1 MNKQL
6 SLVYLTRRAIQEKD
20 HPMTRLTRI
29 AFAALCLSS
38 LLLRPG
44 VLATGDSSAATG
56 QAVALTG
63 DVATSSA
70 QDAPAAMT
78 IAVLQ
83 VVERTADRQV
93 AASDRVTAG
102 R

>member
-1 MNKQL
+1 M
-6 SLVYLTRRAIQEKD
+6 
-20 HPMTRLTRI
+20 

-63 DVATSSA
+63 DAATTPA

-78 IAVLQ
+78 SAVLQ
-83 VVERTADRQV
+83 VVERTAEREV
-93 AASDRVTAG
+93 TASDLMTAS